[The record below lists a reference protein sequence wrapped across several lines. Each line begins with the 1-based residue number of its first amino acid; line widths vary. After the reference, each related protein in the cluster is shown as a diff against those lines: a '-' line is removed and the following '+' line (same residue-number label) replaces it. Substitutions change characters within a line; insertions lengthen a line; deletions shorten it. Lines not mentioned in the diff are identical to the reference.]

1 VVLPRMV
8 LSLELDGHISEVE
21 ARVDSEASACGCGSA
36 AVAASFAFFAYLGV
50 VLVVVGTPPHWGAS
64 ELLWGIAVV
73 VGAALVGKALGLV
86 RARRRWF
93 GELEQVRAQV
103 AMPDDRGDA

>member
-1 VVLPRMV
+1 VLPQTV
-8 LSLELDGHISEVE
+8 LSAELDGHISDVE
-21 ARVDSEASACGCGSA
+21 ARVNSEASACGCVSA

-50 VLVVVGTPPHWGAS
+50 VLVVIGTPPHWGAS
-64 ELLWGIAVV
+64 ELLWGIVFV
-73 VGAALVGKALGLV
+73 VGAALVGKAVGLV

-103 AMPDDRGDA
+103 AMRDDRGDA